1 MEKMKKYKKIQ
12 RVSERG
18 QITLPKKWREYYPSD
33 SVELELQDSGEL
45 IIRPIIPLAANE
57 ESLWNAVR
65 DNNGEGIAM
74 EDFAEALRKHIED
87 ENK

>member
-1 MEKMKKYKKIQ
+1 M
-12 RVSERG
+12 
-18 QITLPKKWREYYPSD
+18 PKKWREYYPSD
-33 SVELELQDSGEL
+33 SVELELQDSGAL

-74 EDFAEALRKHIED
+74 EDFTQALEESLKRK
-87 ENK
+87 K